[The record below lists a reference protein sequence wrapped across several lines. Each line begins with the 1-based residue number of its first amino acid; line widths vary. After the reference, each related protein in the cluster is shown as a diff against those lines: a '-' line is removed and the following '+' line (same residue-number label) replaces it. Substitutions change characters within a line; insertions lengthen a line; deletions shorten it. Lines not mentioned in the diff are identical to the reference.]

1 LVPPLQ
7 GARKTFA
14 RILIVE
20 SENLE
25 MMNPFGPQQEPGLS
39 SYVNLKK
46 RTLQKVQASNVN
58 DQIFQVVQN
67 SFEEA
72 LRNENVVLSRPERK
86 LLFAQ
91 ILKSVLED
99 MVNKLNN
106 STKSSS

>member
-1 LVPPLQ
+1 
-7 GARKTFA
+7 
-14 RILIVE
+14 
-20 SENLE
+20 
-25 MMNPFGPQQEPGLS
+25 MNPFGPQQEPGLS

-58 DQIFQVVQN
+58 DQIFQVVKN

-72 LRNENVVLSRPERK
+72 LKHENILLGPERK

-99 MVNKLNN
+99 MLNKLNN